1 MEIRFHFF
9 FENNIDVEFLEDP
22 MLNTIGC
29 YMVTIL
35 VIYHLEMGTNLRK
48 TLPLNLDLRV

>member
-1 MEIRFHFF
+1 MKKMEIRFHFF

-35 VIYHLEMGTNLRK
+35 VSKATWKWFLYH
-48 TLPLNLDLRV
+48 PP